1 MSIPR
6 FPGRT
11 PRHGP
16 VAAAALLV
24 AVPFLLA
31 VPAADADTYKWV
43 DRQGQ
48 VHYTDTPPPQGVPFD
63 VIKAPAH
70 SATPPPPPSTS
81 PALQT
86 APPSPPPKPAPAVP
100 ADDTAAKQGACVDAL
115 YQIALLNEKQ
125 PVYKPLA
132 GGKRHYIDDPERPAE
147 IERLQTLRD
156 ANCSEDPATFQAQ
169 QRRARDLMFAM
180 SRNCLEALDK
190 LANYEDPATHTP
202 DDQLERQRAF
212 VAQYCRGAE
221 RTDLWRGDAF
231 RDYR

>member
-1 MSIPR
+1 MAATQSPVR
-6 FPGRT
+6 GSRRVT
-11 PRHGP
+11 P
-16 VAAAALLV
+16 ATAAALLGALLVV
-24 AVPFLLA
+24 AI
-31 VPAADADTYKWV
+31 PAADADTYRWIDK
-43 DRQGQ
+43 QGQ
-48 VHYTDTPPPQGVPFD
+48 VHYTDTPPPQGVPYD

-70 SATPPPPPSTS
+70 RAAPPPPPSTP
-81 PALQT
+81 PALQP

-100 ADDTAAKQGACVDAL
+100 PDDTAARDSACVDAL

-147 IERLQTLRD
+147 IERLQALRD
-156 ANCSEDPATFQAQ
+156 ANCSEDSATIQAQ

-190 LANYEDPATHTP
+190 LANYEDPATRTP
-202 DDQLERQRAF
+202 NDQIERQRAF